1 MKRRGTNRVAQRNL
15 PAPHR
20 IDQPRRRRCYF
31 RSRFANARRG
41 CHNGNT
47 HPAYCA
53 PPTLTTC
60 QQCYCI
66 QVQAARKAGPV
77 PCRTRSLP
85 LSELL
90 GVGAV
95 TVPRWSV
102 GGGGGLPVRHGPPGD
117 LEDGAKK
124 CGGFVASV
132 CPRVPSLGPRDA
144 RSQNLPAVRWRG
156 RFCCAGTSGLAAYLF
171 HGAM

>member
-1 MKRRGTNRVAQRNL
+1 MKRRGRNRVAQRNP

-60 QQCYCI
+60 RQCYYI
-66 QVQAARKAGPV
+66 QVQLPPRPAPCPAERGRFPYPSSLASGPSL
-77 PCRTRSLP
+77 CR
-85 LSELL
+85 
-90 GVGAV
+90 GGA
-95 TVPRWSV
+95 W
-102 GGGGGLPVRHGPPGD
+102 GGGLPVRHGPPGD

-144 RSQNLPAVRWRG
+144 RSQSLPAVRWRG
-156 RFCCAGTSGLAAYLF
+156 GFCCAGTSGLAAYLF